1 MRNPQPQASD
11 GRNRCGSPYD
21 PDQARGA
28 PVRGLGAA
36 SEGGHTEPDRAQRT
50 AGITDQV
57 VGRHAAHGNTDQRR
71 PSSRCTARFSP
82 WHFQRR
88 RAGRVRRGRKRMVAD
103 GAPPIRSRVITMR
116 MTSSAPGLTLYAH
129 GRCQG
134 AAPRARGT
142 SRSGATRLWSAAEA
156 WRRPQRL
163 RSRWQVNAGLAVEC
177 GFPCGWRRAQFRDR
191 YRCARRGQGPFGV
204 CRPGVARPRPVGQN
218 LCGRSPGDVSPA
230 VPATARPAVT
240 QCQRVPGPD
249 RRRAVLSWSAHH
261 LPPGAEALPAHVGA
275 GTANVLWRRRA
286 ARGGLYRL
294 CPARAGK
301 QCAVWLSALPGR
313 STG

>member
-134 AAPRARGT
+134 GRSSGEGHFPVGGDTVVERSRGMEAAAASSLALASQCRAR
-142 SRSGATRLWSAAEA
+142 RRVRFPLWVA
-156 WRRPQRL
+156 
-163 RSRWQVNAGLAVEC
+163 
-177 GFPCGWRRAQFRDR
+177 
-191 YRCARRGQGPFGV
+191 
-204 CRPGVARPRPVGQN
+204 ARP
-218 LCGRSPGDVSPA
+218 
-230 VPATARPAVT
+230 
-240 QCQRVPGPD
+240 VPGS
-249 RRRAVLSWSAHH
+249 VS
-261 LPPGAEALPAHVGA
+261 V
-275 GTANVLWRRRA
+275 RA
-286 ARGGLYRL
+286 ARAGTLRGMSSGRGPTTAGRPESL
-294 CPARAGK
+294 RA
-301 QCAVWLSALPGR
+301 
-313 STG
+313 